1 MPLSR
6 DNIRGRHWGG
16 QSLFEAL
23 VGVDS
28 SQDPEGRLAVG
39 VRASKCLRGQPAHG
53 SGWPECLFCC
63 DQNFRG
69 EGGCVGAR
77 GVLLLL
83 VGGDWFPLGEGLYLL
98 SSGEKYGGWA
108 TL

>member
-1 MPLSR
+1 M
-6 DNIRGRHWGG
+6 
-16 QSLFEAL
+16 
-23 VGVDS
+23 DS
-28 SQDPEGRLAVG
+28 SQDPEVRLAVG

-69 EGGCVGAR
+69 EGGRVGAR

-98 SSGEKYGGWA
+98 SNGEK
-108 TL
+108 

>member
-1 MPLSR
+1 M
-6 DNIRGRHWGG
+6 
-16 QSLFEAL
+16 
-23 VGVDS
+23 
-28 SQDPEGRLAVG
+28 
-39 VRASKCLRGQPAHG
+39 
-53 SGWPECLFCC
+53 
-63 DQNFRG
+63 
-69 EGGCVGAR
+69 GAR